1 MDASNRITFVS
12 IKYSCFLQKSLDII
26 IAATNTAQFVGTR
39 NIRALSTENPYQITP
54 TLHVSASSDN
64 ANLVTF
70 FKVMLL
76 INNRSRVRR
85 ILFTF
90 EMKVSVS
97 QETRHCGTLTS
108 TGLLRSLIV
117 SHHAH
122 PAVAPPDC
130 TMHGRIY
137 TQAKK
142 AKNMANVSA
151 NIFEMLNGNENDP
164 LKNN

>member
-70 FKVMLL
+70 VKVMLL

-130 TMHGRIY
+130 TMYGRIY

>member
-1 MDASNRITFVS
+1 MDKSNRITFVS
-12 IKYSCFLQKSLDII
+12 VKYNCFLQTSLDII

-39 NIRALSTENPYQITP
+39 NIRALSTEHPYQITP
-54 TLHVSASSDN
+54 ASHVSASSDN

-76 INNRSRVRR
+76 INNLSRVRR
-85 ILFTF
+85 ILLTF
-90 EMKVSVS
+90 EMKVLFC
-97 QETRHCGTLTS
+97 QETRHCEILTS

-130 TMHGRIY
+130 TMYGRIY
-137 TQAKK
+137 T
-142 AKNMANVSA
+142 
-151 NIFEMLNGNENDP
+151 
-164 LKNN
+164 

>member
-1 MDASNRITFVS
+1 MVDKSNRITFVS
-12 IKYSCFLQKSLDII
+12 VKYNCFLQTSLDII
-26 IAATNTAQFVGTR
+26 IAATNTAKLVGTR
-39 NIRALSTENPYQITP
+39 NIRALSTEHPQQITP
-54 TLHVSASSDN
+54 TLHVSAGSDN

-70 FKVMLL
+70 SKVMLL

-90 EMKVSVS
+90 EMKVLVS
-97 QETRHCGTLTS
+97 QETRHYGTLTS

-130 TMHGRIY
+130 TMYGRIY
-137 TQAKK
+137 TQAKQ
-142 AKNMANVSA
+142 AKK
-151 NIFEMLNGNENDP
+151 NGERFR
-164 LKNN
+164 

>member
-12 IKYSCFLQKSLDII
+12 IKYNCFLQKSLDII

-70 FKVMLL
+70 VKVMLL

-130 TMHGRIY
+130 TMYGRIY
-137 TQAKK
+137 TQAKQ

>member
-1 MDASNRITFVS
+1 MVDKSNRITFVS
-12 IKYSCFLQKSLDII
+12 VKYNCFLQTSLDII
-26 IAATNTAQFVGTR
+26 IAATNTAKLVGTR
-39 NIRALSTENPYQITP
+39 NIRALSTEHPQQITP

-70 FKVMLL
+70 SKVMLL

-90 EMKVSVS
+90 EMKALFS
-97 QETRHCGTLTS
+97 QETRHYGTLTS

-122 PAVAPPDC
+122 TAVAPPDC
-130 TMHGRIY
+130 TMYGRIY
-137 TQAKK
+137 TQAKQ
-142 AKNMANVSA
+142 AKK
-151 NIFEMLNGNENDP
+151 NGERFR
-164 LKNN
+164 

>member
-1 MDASNRITFVS
+1 MDTGNRITFVS
-12 IKYSCFLQKSLDII
+12 IKYNCFLQKSLDII

-39 NIRALSTENPYQITP
+39 NIRALSTEHPYQITP
-54 TLHVSASSDN
+54 TLRVSASSDN

-70 FKVMLL
+70 SKVMLL
-76 INNRSRVRR
+76 INSRSRVRR

-90 EMKVSVS
+90 EMKVLVS

-122 PAVAPPDC
+122 PVVAPPDC
-130 TMHGRIY
+130 TMYGRIY
-137 TQAKK
+137 T
-142 AKNMANVSA
+142 
-151 NIFEMLNGNENDP
+151 
-164 LKNN
+164 

>member
-1 MDASNRITFVS
+1 MVNKSNRITFVS
-12 IKYSCFLQKSLDII
+12 VKYNCFLQTSLDII
-26 IAATNTAQFVGTR
+26 IAATNTAKLVETR
-39 NIRALSTENPYQITP
+39 NIRALSTEHPQQITP

-70 FKVMLL
+70 SKVMLL

-90 EMKVSVS
+90 EMKVLVS
-97 QETRHCGTLTS
+97 QETRHYGTLTS

-130 TMHGRIY
+130 TMYGRIY
-137 TQAKK
+137 TQAKQ
-142 AKNMANVSA
+142 AKK
-151 NIFEMLNGNENDP
+151 NGERFR
-164 LKNN
+164 

>member
-1 MDASNRITFVS
+1 MDTSNRIIFVS
-12 IKYSCFLQKSLDII
+12 IKYNCFLQKSLDII

-39 NIRALSTENPYQITP
+39 NIRALSTENPCQITP

-90 EMKVSVS
+90 EMKVLVS

-108 TGLLRSLIV
+108 IGLLRLLIV

-130 TMHGRIY
+130 TMYGRIY
-137 TQAKK
+137 T
-142 AKNMANVSA
+142 
-151 NIFEMLNGNENDP
+151 
-164 LKNN
+164 

>member
-12 IKYSCFLQKSLDII
+12 IKYNCFLQKSLGII

-39 NIRALSTENPYQITP
+39 NIWALSTEHPYQITP
-54 TLHVSASSDN
+54 GHISASSDN

-90 EMKVSVS
+90 EMKVLVS
-97 QETRHCGTLTS
+97 QETRHRGTLTS

-130 TMHGRIY
+130 TMYGRIY
-137 TQAKK
+137 TQAKQ

-151 NIFEMLNGNENDP
+151 NIFEMLNRNENDP

>member
-1 MDASNRITFVS
+1 MVDKSNRITFVS
-12 IKYSCFLQKSLDII
+12 VKYNCFLQKSLDII
-26 IAATNTAQFVGTR
+26 IAATNTAKLVGTR
-39 NIRALSTENPYQITP
+39 NIRALSTEHPQQITP

-70 FKVMLL
+70 SKVMLL

-90 EMKVSVS
+90 EMKVLVS
-97 QETRHCGTLTS
+97 QETRHYGTLTS

-130 TMHGRIY
+130 TMYGRIY
-137 TQAKK
+137 TQAKQ
-142 AKNMANVSA
+142 AKK
-151 NIFEMLNGNENDP
+151 NGERFR
-164 LKNN
+164 

>member
-1 MDASNRITFVS
+1 MDTGNRITFVS
-12 IKYSCFLQKSLDII
+12 IKYNCFLQKSLDII

-39 NIRALSTENPYQITP
+39 NIRALSTEHPYQITP
-54 TLHVSASSDN
+54 TLRVSASSDN

-70 FKVMLL
+70 SKVMLL
-76 INNRSRVRR
+76 INSRVRR

-90 EMKVSVS
+90 EMKVLVS

-122 PAVAPPDC
+122 PVVAPPDC
-130 TMHGRIY
+130 TMYGRIY
-137 TQAKK
+137 T
-142 AKNMANVSA
+142 
-151 NIFEMLNGNENDP
+151 
-164 LKNN
+164 